1 MSTKQFAENLID
13 NVNTMLS
20 TLPNK
25 KYELYIETTKNVS
38 EMVVSSTS
46 PSVERFVLSDYRW
59 EKTREKSGK
68 WIQVKAGDIYQI
80 EFGKNYV
87 PEMSYEHRGMV
98 LGRSGQLLYVLPIYS
113 YQSGNQEHKEAYH
126 PIDNPKNLKSNLYL
140 MKKDEF
146 GFLNRDSV
154 LKLND
159 LRSVSVKR
167 ILYKNGHGRIE
178 ANSETFKKIEG
189 LAIRKHFSEFYY
201 QNEKL
206 KRAYDDK
213 KLELDEMLEEN
224 KILSIEN
231 EKMKKEIEQAKQKN
245 D

>member
-1 MSTKQFAENLID
+1 MSTEQFAGNLID
-13 NVNTMLS
+13 NVNTMLL
-20 TLPNK
+20 TLPNR
-25 KYELYIETTKNVS
+25 KYELYIETTKNIS

-46 PSVERFVLSDYRW
+46 PSVERVVLSDYRW
-59 EKTREKSGK
+59 EKAREKRGK
-68 WIQVKAGDIYQI
+68 WIKVKAGDIYQI
-80 EFGKNYV
+80 EFEKNHV
-87 PEMSYEHRGMV
+87 PEMSYEHIGMV

-113 YQSGNQEHKEAYH
+113 YQSEVQEHNDAYH
-126 PIDNPKNLKSNLYL
+126 PVDNPKNLKSNLYL

-167 ILYKNGHGRIE
+167 ILYKNKHGRIDV
-178 ANSETFKKIEG
+178 NSEVFKRIEG

-206 KRAYDDK
+206 KRAYDEREV
-213 KLELDEMLEEN
+213 ELDKMFEQN
-224 KILSIEN
+224 KLLSIEN
-231 EKMKKEIEQAKQKN
+231 EKMKKEIEQARIKK
-245 D
+245 